1 MEDQPRQPWDQQ
13 PGEPPEAYAR
23 FLVYRNLGP
32 ARTIEA
38 AYKANAEG
46 RKSGKP
52 VSRSGHWEEDSRTHN
67 WVERSTRWDI
77 HNLTT
82 AGAGAVAKFV
92 RIIDLVAL
100 RSLEALE
107 DGNIKPTDWAGLV
120 NALDKLGAYIPAE
133 TVAQIRDTANRD
145 GVAAIGTPGHKPDAA

>member
-1 MEDQPRQPWDQQ
+1 MSDAPLSPWDQQ
-13 PGEPPEAYAR
+13 PGEPTEAYAR

-32 ARTIEA
+32 ARSLDA
-38 AYKANAEG
+38 AYGAAAGNR
-46 RKSGKP
+46 RKSQ
-52 VSRSGHWEEDSRTHN
+52 STSGQWLADSSAYN
-67 WVERSTRWDI
+67 WVDRSTRWDI

-92 RIIDLVAL
+92 KIIDLVAL

-107 DGNIKPTDWAGLV
+107 NGDIKPTDWAGLV

-133 TVAQIRDTANRD
+133 TVSQIRDTAGRD
-145 GVAAIGTPGHKPDAA
+145 GVAAIGAPGQKPDAG